1 MKPHRALWLIAV
13 SCLLTGAGYWH
24 IDLTDSRPQEDE
36 VLSASPSEIWL
47 RFSVAPDLEQSGI
60 ALLGT
65 SGMIQLDEVAL
76 ADSVSISAK
85 VTGAMEP
92 GEYIV
97 SWRAAPHDDHGTRGR
112 FKFKVESSR
121 DPQ

>member
-1 MKPHRALWLIAV
+1 MKPGTTIGLIAT
-13 SCLLTGAGYWH
+13 SCLLIGAAYWH

-36 VLSASPSEIWL
+36 ILNVAPSEIWL
-47 RFSVAPDLEQSGI
+47 RFSVPPDLEQTGI

-65 SGMIQLDEVAL
+65 SGMVELEDVAL
-76 ADSVSISAK
+76 VDSVSISAK
-85 VTGAMEP
+85 VVGAMAA

-112 FKFKVESSR
+112 FEFKVESSR